1 MEDTSITLS
10 DQLENP
16 DFNSEFFGD
25 LMSMASDYKNRLILE
40 QLAEE
45 INK

>member
-1 MEDTSITLS
+1 MEDTTIILS

-16 DFNSEFFGD
+16 DFNTEFFGD
-25 LMSMASDYKNRLILE
+25 LMSMASDYQNRLILE

-45 INK
+45 FNQ